1 MLHTQEIGDGAGEVD
16 PGDVEEVEVLQLGD
30 GIRNGAREV
39 GELVE
44 HYLLEVR
51 KVSYGI
57 WDPAR
62 EVTLEDGELDDA
74 VGGEVAFDTVP

>member
-16 PGDVEEVEVLQLGD
+16 PGYVEEVEVLQLGD

-57 WDPAR
+57 WDPAW

>member
-57 WDPAR
+57 WDPAW

>member
-16 PGDVEEVEVLQLGD
+16 PGYVEEVEVLQLGD